1 MLKSVVYLEKHP
13 NFVHKRCP
21 DVTRDNY
28 CFIINFEAMTLVS
41 IFFSFSTKSFVRK
54 MTLALLIAED
64 THESIAV
71 GVFSKHK
78 KSSLF

>member
-1 MLKSVVYLEKHP
+1 
-13 NFVHKRCP
+13 
-21 DVTRDNY
+21 
-28 CFIINFEAMTLVS
+28 
-41 IFFSFSTKSFVRK
+41 